1 MTTPALTLDAL
12 LAEKEFRLTLVAGA
26 RRTQRPVEGIHLSEL
41 DDPTPWM
48 LPKSLLLST
57 GANIDDD
64 PSLGA
69 RLVETLV
76 AADMAGL
83 GISLGHSLQA
93 LPPTMVERAEE
104 LGLPLFTVPLD
115 MAFRR
120 ITAYVYNALTSQ
132 DMYRLRRSLSLQS
145 HLLELLIEE
154 RGLEELIANLAV
166 LLDTTV
172 LLFDGQGA
180 LLSEATHQARLSAQA
195 HRAVWDAYLEHRG
208 SPQLNQT
215 IHVSGFRI
223 SYREATLHG
232 HIDRVLVAA
241 YANRPIPELAETT
254 LSFAQKL
261 LTLDRLRERDVLA
274 LHHRMR
280 TALMD
285 DLVSGIGTER
295 ELDQRMRQYGLDAE
309 RPYRVAALVAEDP
322 PAAATGDT
330 AGRAASGTDPGGPQG
345 DLHPASRAHDE
356 ERILR
361 FTSSFQESVDDFL
374 SRHGLA
380 YLTVP
385 KGDAIVVLVQFL
397 DPAWTEAERTIS
409 ALADAVE
416 RTLTTTRLRV
426 GVSGPA
432 SGPVGARGAFQQ
444 AREAA
449 DMAGGRRRANRVR
462 FFDQLHPQNRLLEA
476 QSVESLRAIYDET
489 VAPLVEHDRR
499 RRSDLRH
506 TLEVYLTEDRSITR
520 AATTLH
526 MHRNTLNKRLER
538 IEGLLGLN
546 LSSTDDLVAL
556 RLGLRAYE
564 MLDGGDG

>member
-1 MTTPALTLDAL
+1 
-12 LAEKEFRLTLVAGA
+12 
-26 RRTQRPVEGIHLSEL
+26 
-41 DDPTPWM
+41 
-48 LPKSLLLST
+48 
-57 GANIDDD
+57 
-64 PSLGA
+64 
-69 RLVETLV
+69 
-76 AADMAGL
+76 
-83 GISLGHSLQA
+83 
-93 LPPTMVERAEE
+93 MVQRAEE

-115 MAFRR
+115 VAFRR

-172 LLFDGQGA
+172 LLFDGQGT

-215 IHVSGFRI
+215 VHVTGFRV
-223 SYREATLHG
+223 SYREVALYG
-232 HIDRVLVAA
+232 HVDRVLVAA

-280 TALMD
+280 TGLMD
-285 DLVSGIGTER
+285 DLVSGIGSER
-295 ELDQRMRQYGLDAE
+295 ELDQRMRQYGLEPE
-309 RPYRVAALVAEDP
+309 RPYRLAVLVAEDP
-322 PAAATGDT
+322 ALEGAALATAGASTPALDRPPAA
-330 AGRAASGTDPGGPQG
+330 
-345 DLHPASRAHDE
+345 RAHDE

-361 FTSSFQESVDDFL
+361 FTASFQQSVDDFL

-409 ALADAVE
+409 ALADVVE
-416 RTLTTTRLRV
+416 RTLPDTRLRV

-432 SGPVGARGAFQQ
+432 TGPAAARGAFQQ

-462 FFDQLHPQNRLLEA
+462 FFDQLHPQNRLLES
-476 QSVESLRAIYDET
+476 QSTESLRAIYNET
-489 VAPLVEHDRR
+489 LAPLVDARPAPALRSASHPRGLPGRGPLHRPRGRHAAPAPQHAQQAAGEDRGTAGAQPVVDRR
-499 RRSDLRH
+499 PGGLAAGPARLRDAGRERGVGREPDDA
-506 TLEVYLTEDRSITR
+506 TPIDAVPGSPRR
-520 AATTLH
+520 AARHDATPPRSGIRPRLPRPRGARPMSYTLVP
-526 MHRNTLNKRLER
+526 R
-538 IEGLLGLN
+538 I
-546 LSSTDDLVAL
+546 STQ
-556 RLGLRAYE
+556 
-564 MLDGGDG
+564 